1 MNKPTID
8 IYVGDF
14 IEDTAEK
21 EFLRRLF
28 SDLSVRQIPS
38 LIFANFFAGKGV

>member
-28 SDLSVRQIPS
+28 
-38 LIFANFFAGKGV
+38 